1 MIPDVPVEPVAL
13 GAGLPSLGAGGSVR
27 DSIVVLIA
35 RGPSTGRTQSRND
48 RRASGV
54 ERKRKEEDGTRWWWI
69 QGGTGGG
76 GRCE

>member
-13 GAGLPSLGAGGSVR
+13 GAGLPSLGAGASVR

-35 RGPSTGRTQSRND
+35 RGPSTGRTRSRNG

-54 ERKRKEEDGTRWWWI
+54 EMIRKEEDGTRWWSI
-69 QGGTGGG
+69 QGGTGGD
-76 GRCE
+76 GRCG